1 MYVQGIFD
9 KWLHTCD
16 HKKTFLV
23 IAKEIL
29 GSQVGLDTINPAL
42 MAPCKEVLYDTEIVH
57 I

>member
-1 MYVQGIFD
+1 MNGCI
-9 KWLHTCD
+9 HAIT
-16 HKKTFLV
+16 KKTFLV